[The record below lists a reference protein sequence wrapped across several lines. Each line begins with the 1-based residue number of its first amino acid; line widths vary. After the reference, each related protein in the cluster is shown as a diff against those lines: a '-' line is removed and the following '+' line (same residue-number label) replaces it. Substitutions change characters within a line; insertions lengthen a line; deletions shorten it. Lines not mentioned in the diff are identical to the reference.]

1 MITFEEVLKK
11 SQPHPMGEGRMVRY
25 ETPHLTISIVGGVS
39 GLYGDFD
46 ETFEVALID
55 KKSGDFISDALY
67 SEYCDS
73 DGQIMPYITREQM
86 LKVVNELM
94 KEQVP
99 AP

>member
-1 MITFEEVLKK
+1 MITFEDILKK
-11 SQPHPMGEGRMVRY
+11 SEPHLINGGRRVRY
-25 ETPHLTISIVGGVS
+25 ETPNIIISIVGGS

-55 KKSGDFISDALY
+55 KKSGSFISDTLY
-67 SEYCDS
+67 PEYNDS
-73 DGQIMPYITREQM
+73 MGEIMPHITREQM

-94 KEQVP
+94 REKVP

>member
-1 MITFEEVLKK
+1 MITFEDILKK
-11 SQPHPMGEGRMVRY
+11 SKPHPMGEGKVVRY
-25 ETPHLTISIVGGVS
+25 ETPHIIISIVGGRQ

-55 KKSGDFISDALY
+55 KKSGDFISDTLY
-67 SEYCDS
+67 SEYCDGM
-73 DGQIMPYITREQM
+73 GQIMPYITREQM